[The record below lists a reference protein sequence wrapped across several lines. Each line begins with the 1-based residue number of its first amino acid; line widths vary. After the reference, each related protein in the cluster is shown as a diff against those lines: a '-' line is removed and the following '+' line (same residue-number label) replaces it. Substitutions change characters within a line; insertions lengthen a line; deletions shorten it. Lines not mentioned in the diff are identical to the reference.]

1 MRKKVSKQNSKQKQI
16 KNGTKNE
23 KKKLLKKD
31 KSNLN
36 SKNVSNKQKSKKTS
50 KTKPKKATNSTA
62 KSKKDIV
69 LRRSSG
75 REENF
80 STDRLTQT
88 VSRSGVS
95 FPVARDVA
103 KSITK
108 KIKKTIQNS
117 STRSTKKKQ
126 QQSSSTSTKQR
137 LKITSKK
144 EPEKVLVTAD
154 QVKNLVKN
162 ELKDRNEQDHSPF
175 SDNANTTN
183 VGEESLTQITLN
195 DREPVMDQVAANK
208 NKVLFDRSKGKR

>member
-1 MRKKVSKQNSKQKQI
+1 MIKKISKQNSKQKI
-16 KNGTKNE
+16 KNDTKKE
-23 KKKLLKKD
+23 KIKVLKKN

-36 SKNVSNKQKSKKTS
+36 SKNVSNKLKSKKTS
-50 KTKPKKATNSTA
+50 KTKPKKTNNSTS
-62 KSKKDIV
+62 KSKKDII

-75 REENF
+75 REEKFN
-80 STDRLTQT
+80 TDRLTQT

-108 KIKKTIQNS
+108 KIKKTVQNR
-117 STRSTKKKQ
+117 STHTTKKKQ
-126 QQSSSTSTKQR
+126 QRSSSTSTKQN

-144 EPEKVLVTAD
+144 EPKKVIVTAD
-154 QVKNLVKN
+154 QIKNLVKN

-175 SDNANTTN
+175 SDKTNTTN
-183 VGEESLTQITLN
+183 VGEQSFTEITLN